1 MRHACRLLSLS
12 LSSFYFQPRP
22 TRNTLLVERLQ
33 QIARTHP
40 RSGYRRAWAL
50 VRRDVVVNHKRV
62 YRLWKQEGL
71 GLKRRARRRQR
82 GTATLPLQACYPRH
96 VWTYDFVHDAC
107 MNGRKL
113 KLLTVVD
120 EFTREALA
128 IEVGTTVASGRVR
141 AVLSRLFHQHG
152 APQFLRSDNGPEFLA
167 KLLRTWLGEQAI
179 GTLYIEPGCPWQNGK
194 GESFNGRFR
203 DECLNAELFLNVAEA
218 KTRIEQWRQH
228 YNTERPHSSLSYRT
242 PYEFKQTVRF

>member
-1 MRHACRLLSLS
+1 MLGLS

-33 QIARTHP
+33 QIARAHP
-40 RSGYRRAWAL
+40 RYGYRRACAV

-71 GLKRRARRRQR
+71 GLKRRVRRRRR
-82 GTATLPLQACYPRH
+82 GIGTMPLQACYSGH
-96 VWTYDFVHDAC
+96 VWTYDFLHDAC

-128 IEVGTTVASGRVR
+128 IEVATVLPSRQVR

-152 APQFLRSDNGPEFLA
+152 APQFLRSDNGPAFLA
-167 KLLRTWLGEQAI
+167 KLLRIWLTEH
-179 GTLYIEPGCPWQNGK
+179 GTHTVYIEPGCPWQNAK

-203 DECLNAELFLNVAEA
+203 DECLNTEVFLNPAEA
-218 KTRIEQWRQH
+218 KVRIEHWRHQ
-228 YNTERPHSSLSYRT
+228 YNTERPHSSLGYLT
-242 PYEFKQTVRF
+242 PYEFKQAAGF

>member
-1 MRHACRLLSLS
+1 MRQACRIVGLS

-22 TRNTLLVERLQ
+22 TRNSVLVERLQ
-33 QIARTHP
+33 QIARKHP
-40 RSGYRRAWAL
+40 RYGYRRACAL

-62 YRLWKQEGL
+62 YRLWKQAGL
-71 GLKRRARRRQR
+71 GLKRRVRRRRR
-82 GTATLPLQACYPRH
+82 GTGTMPLQACYPGH

-128 IEVGTTVASGRVR
+128 IAVDTTMSSGQVK
-141 AVLSRLFHQHG
+141 AVLSRRFHQHG
-152 APQFLRSDNGPEFLA
+152 APQFLRSDNSPEFLA

-179 GTLYIEPGCPWQNGK
+179 GTLFIEPGCPWQNGK

-203 DECLNAELFLNVAEA
+203 DECLNAEIFLNLAEA
-218 KTRIEQWRQH
+218 RIRIEHWRQQ
-228 YNTERPHSSLSYRT
+228 SQYRAPT
-242 PYEFKQTVRF
+242 Q

>member
-1 MRHACRLLSLS
+1 MRQACRLLGLS

-33 QIARTHP
+33 QIARQHP
-40 RSGYRRAWAL
+40 RYGYRRACAV
-50 VRRDVVVNHKRV
+50 VRRDMVVNHKRV
-62 YRLWKQEGL
+62 YQLWKREGL
-71 GLKRRARRRQR
+71 ALKRRTRRRRR
-82 GTATLPLQACYPRH
+82 GTATMPLQARYPGH
-96 VWTYDFVHDAC
+96 VWTYDFMHDTC

-128 IEVGTTVASGRVR
+128 IEVATVLPSRHVKAI
-141 AVLSRLFHQHG
+141 LSRLFHQHG

-167 KLLRTWLGEQAI
+167 TLLQTWLTEQ
-179 GTLYIEPGCPWQNGK
+179 GTRTVYIEPGCPWQNGK

-203 DECLNAELFLNVAEA
+203 DECLNAEVFLNVVEA
-218 KTRIEQWRQH
+218 KVRIERWRH
-228 YNTERPHSSLSYRT
+228 EYNTERPHSSLGYQT
-242 PYEFKQTVRF
+242 PYEFKQAAGF

>member
-1 MRHACRLLSLS
+1 MRQACRLLGLS

-22 TRNTLLVERLQ
+22 TRNSLLVERLQ

-40 RSGYRRAWAL
+40 RYGYRRACAV

-71 GLKRRARRRQR
+71 GLKRRVRRRRR
-82 GTATLPLQACYPRH
+82 GIGTMPLQARYPRH

-107 MNGRKL
+107 MNGQKL
-113 KLLTVVD
+113 KLLTLVD
-120 EFTREALA
+120 EYTREALA
-128 IEVGTTVASGRVR
+128 IEVSTRLSSGNVK
-141 AVLSRLFHQHG
+141 AVLSRLFREHG
-152 APQFLRSDNGPEFLA
+152 TPQFLRSDNGPEFLA
-167 KLLRTWLGEQAI
+167 KLLRTWLAEQAI

-203 DECLNAELFLNVAEA
+203 DECLNAELFLNRAEA
-218 KTRIEQWRQH
+218 KIRIEQWRLQ
-228 YNTERPHSSLSYRT
+228 YNTERPHSSLGYRT
-242 PYEFKQTVRF
+242 PYEFKQAAGF